1 LSPGTVEIS
10 DAQPDLGWPISR
22 MQLRLLSWSQSCK
35 SHLTVCKPPGGVGF
49 ARTKFEEDP

>member
-22 MQLRLLSWSQSCK
+22 MQLRLVVLVPKLQESLDCLQTARRGRICK
-35 SHLTVCKPPGGVGF
+35 DKV
-49 ARTKFEEDP
+49 